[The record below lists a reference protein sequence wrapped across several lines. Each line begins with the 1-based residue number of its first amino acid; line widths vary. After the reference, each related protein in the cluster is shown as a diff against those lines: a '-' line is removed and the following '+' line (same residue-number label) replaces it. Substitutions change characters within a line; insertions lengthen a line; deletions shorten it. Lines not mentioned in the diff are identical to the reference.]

1 MRICKHHIGFFG
13 DSIPFDSY
21 LFLTLATSNVGNSF
35 LAQIKLLDFLCS
47 KPP

>member
-21 LFLTLATSNVGNSF
+21 LFLTLAKHTTAIKERTLIS
-35 LAQIKLLDFLCS
+35 QIGAAH
-47 KPP
+47 